1 MKEMSKDKQPLVYVI
16 AFVLVVIVSFIYK
29 AVFSARAVSMFNFKN
44 EVATISSQEVSESFV
59 FDDVIATETSEYV
72 EESELES
79 IQVYICGA
87 VNNPGVYEVYMG
99 SLLYEIVDVAGG
111 FSEDAA
117 QEYINLVYE
126 INENI
131 SIYIPTN
138 SEVSHNSYSNS
149 ELIRGSNDY
158 FMWGVSEDTTDFS
171 DVSQE
176 DTSGKVNIN
185 TASREEL
192 MTLPGIGEA
201 TANAIIEYRNTNSF
215 NTIEDIMNVSGIGES
230 KFSRIRSYICV

>member
-44 EVATISSQEVSESFV
+44 EVATISSQEVSESSA
-59 FDDVIATETSEYV
+59 FDAVIATETSEYV
-72 EESELES
+72 EESELEA